1 MVKKIKK
8 VSARRC
14 GNVLTE
20 SGYAINARHR
30 DIQNR
35 TDDRHNNGDPVSP
48 QDLIAL
54 SDDILVGIETELLRE
69 KGIAVSDQ
77 HVFIRKRGKEHQHKG
92 QDDYQSDQ
100 DQNCIDHDLIPFGFH

>member
-1 MVKKIKK
+1 MKIVDIHQISRHQTTVEQHGKKDKK
-8 VSARRC
+8 GQRPAVRQCLDRKRIC
-14 GNVLTE
+14 HQR
-20 SGYAINARHR
+20 RHR

-92 QDDYQSDQ
+92 
-100 DQNCIDHDLIPFGFH
+100 